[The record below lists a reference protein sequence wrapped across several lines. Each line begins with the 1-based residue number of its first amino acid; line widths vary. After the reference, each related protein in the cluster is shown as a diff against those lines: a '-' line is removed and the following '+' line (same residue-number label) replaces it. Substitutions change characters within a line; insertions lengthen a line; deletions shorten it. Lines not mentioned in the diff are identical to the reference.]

1 METADL
7 YRLIDDPSLLSA
19 DTLAPLERIA
29 ARFPYFQTVRLL
41 YLKNLALLHD
51 PRLEAEV
58 ERTAALLA
66 DRRKLFFCLE
76 GERYGLSPLPVGKE
90 QAPEEPDSF
99 SLIDAFLSNCPGEKE
114 GKGSGAV
121 WLQPSVSSD
130 YLYWSL
136 SSAGNKVETGHHA
149 SAGHH
154 VSTGK
159 NKEENAEGEALER
172 AGEPGQSPVS
182 SAGELPASGMES
194 AFGTGGKGMD
204 LIDNFL
210 REEEENGPVSRLAR
224 VPKEEPS
231 ETDRPQKGPQDA
243 HLKSLDDSY
252 FTETLARIYVKQR
265 RYEKALQIIKN
276 LSLKYPEKNVYF
288 ADQIRF
294 LEKLIINTKK

>member
-7 YRLIDDPSLLSA
+7 YRLMDDPSLLSA

-76 GERYGLSPLPVGKE
+76 GERYGLAPLPVGKE
-90 QAPEEPDSF
+90 KTPEEPDSF
-99 SLIDAFLSNCPGEKE
+99 SLIDAFLSNCPGEKD

-136 SSAGNKVETGHHA
+136 SSAGN
-149 SAGHH
+149 H
-154 VSTGK
+154 VSTGRNASIGK
-159 NKEENAEGEALER
+159 NKEENPQEEALEK
-172 AGEPGQSPVS
+172 AGEPDQWRVS
-182 SAGELPASGMES
+182 SAGELPASGMGS
-194 AFGTGGKGMD
+194 ACGAGGKGMD

-210 REEEENGPVSRLAR
+210 REEEKNGSVSRLAR
-224 VPKEEPS
+224 VTKEEPS
-231 ETDRPQKGPQDA
+231 ETDTPQKGPQDA

>member
-7 YRLIDDPSLLSA
+7 YRLMDDPSLLSA
-19 DTLAPLERIA
+19 DTLASLERIA

-58 ERTAALLA
+58 ERWAALLA
-66 DRRKLFFCLE
+66 DRRRLFFCLE
-76 GERYGLSPLPVGKE
+76 GERYGLPPLPVEKE
-90 QAPEEPDSF
+90 EMPEEPDSF
-99 SLIDAFLSNCPGEKE
+99 SLIDAFLSNCLGEKE
-114 GKGSGAV
+114 GKGVGAV

-136 SSAGNKVETGHHA
+136 SSAGNKA
-149 SAGHH
+149 
-154 VSTGK
+154 STGK
-159 NKEENAEGEALER
+159 NKQEKADEEAQQTG
-172 AGEPGQSPVS
+172 GEPGKSAVS
-182 SAGELPASGMES
+182 SDGQLPASGIES
-194 AFGTGGKGMD
+194 APETGGKGMD

-224 VPKEEPS
+224 VPEEEPS
-231 ETDRPQKGPQDA
+231 GQDFPQKGPQDA